1 MCGLLRRNCGKVF
14 LMDGRFGRRSML
26 ALAAAGALTTA
37 LPACNSG
44 SGSEEE
50 PYQLSSYGYD
60 PEIPEPGVAEAPTGI
75 GKIPPAASVRTEWLP
90 PVGRQTMPNCYVW
103 ATVYGLATFYAA
115 RKSNTP
121 PTTAA
126 RRAGPD
132 YAYIRYQ
139 HANNIAQA
147 TCQGGQIIK
156 CLNWLRDN
164 GGTPSLAAA
173 PNRGRRK
180 SQSSCEVNWSEYGS
194 RTIEPDPAFRIPEWK
209 MTKITGPKGLDNLRT
224 VIANGMPIAFGT
236 YLYSDFSRYRGTPSP
251 YVGNGQWMHSTDG
264 KKVGHVMLIT
274 AYDDSFAEN
283 TGAVRVQNSF
293 GKRWGENGF
302 AWMAYKTLEAVAQ
315 GNGVYVPDSA

>member
-1 MCGLLRRNCGKVF
+1 MCGLLRRDCGKVF

-44 SGSEEE
+44 PGSEEE

-173 PNRGRRK
+173 PNCGRRK
-180 SQSSCEVNWSEYGS
+180 SQSSCEVNWSDYGS

-224 VIANGMPIAFGT
+224 VIANGMPIA
-236 YLYSDFSRYRGTPSP
+236 
-251 YVGNGQWMHSTDG
+251 
-264 KKVGHVMLIT
+264 
-274 AYDDSFAEN
+274 
-283 TGAVRVQNSF
+283 
-293 GKRWGENGF
+293 
-302 AWMAYKTLEAVAQ
+302 
-315 GNGVYVPDSA
+315 